1 MPSPINRII
10 TIPKE
15 GNSTVL
21 GILARV
27 GSRHEPNNI
36 KGISHFIEHLCFKGT
51 EKRTCKQ
58 IASEIE
64 NLGGDLNA
72 FTDRELT
79 CYWVKIANK
88 HANKA
93 LDVLMDFVTRPI
105 FPPKE
110 IDKEREVIL
119 QEMKMYEDNPQDRVW
134 DLFDEQFFPYNSGLH
149 TSTIGTKESLHNL
162 NRNTIID
169 FYKSH
174 YKDLTLIVVG
184 KVDKKTKF
192 QYHNSSLSTTVE
204 SLPIKNKIFFETNA
218 QVKQSNLIIGN
229 HFYPNTYS
237 IDNNFKLELISSI
250 YNDMSG
256 RLFSQVREK
265 NSLCYRIHF
274 YPSIM
279 GDNLTGWKVF
289 IGLEKNQINR
299 AVKLIIKELSRPF
312 SKKEIDIALQK
323 NLGGKDLYFDN
334 NKHIFETIVYCETKN
349 INWERILNYKE
360 NLKKVTKDLNNF
372 RKEINFNKF
381 LTVGVVPK

>member
-72 FTDRELT
+72 FTNRELT
-79 CYWVKIANK
+79 CFWVKIANK
-88 HANKA
+88 HANKT

-110 IDKEREVIL
+110 IIKEREVIL

-149 TSTIGTKESLHNL
+149 TSTIGTKESLNNL
-162 NRNTIID
+162 NRNNIID
-169 FYKSH
+169 FYKLH
-174 YKDLTLIVVG
+174 YKELTLVVVG
-184 KVDKKTKF
+184 KVDKKTPF
-192 QYHNSSLSTTVE
+192 QYHNGSLSTTVE
-204 SLPIKNKIFFETNA
+204 NLSTTNKVFFEENS
-218 QVKQSNLIIGN
+218 QVKQANLIIGN
-229 HFYPNTYS
+229 HFYPNTYHVS
-237 IDNNFKLELISSI
+237 NNFKLELISSI

-256 RLFSQVREK
+256 RLFSQIREK
-265 NSLCYRIHF
+265 NNLCYRIHF

-279 GDNLTGWKVF
+279 GDNLAGWKVF
-289 IGLEKNQINR
+289 IGLEKNQIDR
-299 AVKLIIKELSRPF
+299 AITLIIKELTRPF
-312 SKKEIDIALQK
+312 SEKEINLSLQK
-323 NLGGKDLYFDN
+323 SIGSKDLYYDN
-334 NKHIFETIVYCETKN
+334 NKNIFNTIAYCEAKN
-349 INWERILNYKE
+349 INWDEELNYKT
-360 NLKKVTKDLNNF
+360 NLKKVIRNLNDF

-381 LTVGVVPK
+381 ITVGVVPK